1 MDRKGIKFYTSAQE
15 VAMLR
20 KALFNI
26 IRQEQREVEG
36 ELEKEERRPAPDVGR
51 LVGLKQEMT
60 SLRRELE
67 HFQDV

>member
-1 MDRKGIKFYTSAQE
+1 
-15 VAMLR
+15 MLR

-60 SLRRELE
+60 SLCRELE

>member
-1 MDRKGIKFYTSAQE
+1 
-15 VAMLR
+15 MLR

-26 IRQEQREVEG
+26 IRQEQRDIEDK
-36 ELEKEERRPAPDVGR
+36 LEKEERRSSPDAGR
-51 LVGLKQEMT
+51 LVGLRQEVT

>member
-1 MDRKGIKFYTSAQE
+1 
-15 VAMLR
+15 MLR

-26 IRQEQREVEG
+26 IRQEQQEVEG

-51 LVGLKQEMT
+51 LVALQQEAT

-67 HFQDV
+67 HFRDV